1 MSKPKVQFIDPREVS
16 PRIGQTPNPLFDA
29 DAVTRADETLKA
41 MSGSFEQWLEADVQK
56 LQTAR
61 TAAEQVGWRDEGV
74 SRLFIAAHDLKG
86 MGATYGYPLV
96 TQLCASL
103 CRLIETEAGKR
114 AAQANPALAAA
125 HVDAVRAALRD
136 RIATAAHP
144 VGRAL
149 LQALEAQVASLGV
162 APE

>member
-1 MSKPKVQFIDPREVS
+1 MSKPKVQIIDPRDVS
-16 PRIGQTPNPLFDA
+16 PRAGQLQMPVFDA
-29 DAVTRADETLKA
+29 EALTRADETLKA

-56 LQTAR
+56 LQAAR
-61 TAAEQVGWRDEGV
+61 TAAEQGAWRDD
-74 SRLFIAAHDLKG
+74 RLAALFAAAHDLKG

-114 AAQANPALAAA
+114 AARANPELAAA
-125 HVDAVRAALRD
+125 HVDAVRAAVRD
-136 RIATAAHP
+136 RIATTGHP
-144 VGRAL
+144 LGRAL
-149 LQALEAQVASLGV
+149 VAALEAQVAALGV